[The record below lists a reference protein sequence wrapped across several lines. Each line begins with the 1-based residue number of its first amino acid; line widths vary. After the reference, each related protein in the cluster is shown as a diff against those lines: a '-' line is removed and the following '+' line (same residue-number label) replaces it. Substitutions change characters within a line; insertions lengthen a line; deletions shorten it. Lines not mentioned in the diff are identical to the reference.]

1 MARDDDED
9 KVLRSVALQNAN
21 AILIARQRA
30 ERELL
35 KAKEELEQKTQ
46 ELAHSLAMMHATL
59 ESTTDSILVTDG
71 NGQVTAFN
79 QRYADMWGFPPEAME
94 SRDHRQLL
102 ELVGRHFKDP
112 VRFRERIEE
121 IYASSPPE
129 SSDVLELVR
138 RPSN

>member
-1 MARDDDED
+1 MAHDDDED

-59 ESTTDSILVTDG
+59 ESTTDGILVTDG

-79 QRYADMWGFPPEAME
+79 QRYVDMWGFPPEAME

-102 ELVGRHFKDP
+102 ELVWPAF
-112 VRFRERIEE
+112 
-121 IYASSPPE
+121 
-129 SSDVLELVR
+129 
-138 RPSN
+138 